1 MLSRYFVLSLLLLSS
16 APSSAEWI
24 LNSNASEITFVTVK
38 KKSVAEINNFR
49 ELQGVLDTRGRAS
62 IAIPLAKVDTKIPVR
77 DERMRKI
84 LFETTKFAEARVT
97 AQIDI
102 DKVKMLQPGQ
112 TNTVE
117 TKITLSLRGIEHQ
130 EPARLQVTALS
141 GDQILVSTVEPVI
154 VNAADYQLLEGV
166 DKLREVAGLD
176 AISPVVPVTVK
187 LVFDE
192 K

>member
-1 MLSRYFVLSLLLLSS
+1 MLTRYFLLGLLLLTS
-16 APSSAEWI
+16 APSHAEWI
-24 LNSNASEITFVTVK
+24 LDSDASEITFLTVK
-38 KKSVAEINNFR
+38 KQSVAEINNFR
-49 ELQGVLDTRGRAS
+49 ELQGALDTKGKAS
-62 IAIPLAKVDTKIPVR
+62 ITIPLAKVDTKIPIR
-77 DERMRKI
+77 DERMRKL

-102 DKVKMLQPGQ
+102 EKLRQLQPGQ
-112 TNTVE
+112 TTVIE
-117 TKITLSLRGIEHQ
+117 TNITLALRDVTHQ

-141 GDQILVSTVEPVI
+141 GDQMLVNTVEPVVI
-154 VNAADYQLLEGV
+154 NAGDYQLLEGV